1 MSGAIKIC
9 GIKTADAID
18 AAARAGATHVG
29 FNFYPASPR
38 YIAPDEAAR
47 LAARAPR
54 LRTVALTVNANDETL
69 HAISA
74 ALHPEMWQLH
84 GDEPP
89 ERVNAIRDMF
99 RAPVMKAVAIES
111 KVDVARA
118 YTYEQ
123 CADWLLFDAKPG
135 ALPGGNG
142 LAFDW
147 QLIAEE
153 TWTKPWFLSGGLT
166 PGNVAEAIRTA
177 HTRGVDV
184 SSGVEKSRGHKD
196 PALIEQFVLRARA
209 AFVESLK
216 S

>member
-1 MSGAIKIC
+1 MSGCIKIC
-9 GIKTADAID
+9 GVKTAEAID
-18 AAARAGATHVG
+18 AAAHAGATHIG
-29 FNFYPASPR
+29 FNFFPKSPR
-38 YIAPDEAAR
+38 YINPEEAGR
-47 LAARAPR
+47 LAARAPG
-54 LRTVALTVNANDETL
+54 LRSVALTVDANDETL

-74 ALHPEMWQLH
+74 GLHPEMWQLH
-84 GDEPP
+84 GNETP
-89 ERVNAIRDMF
+89 ERVTAIRNMF
-99 RAPVMKAVAIES
+99 RVPVVKAIAIES
-111 KVDVARA
+111 KVDMARA
-118 YTYEQ
+118 YTFER

-147 QLIAEE
+147 RLIADE

-166 PGNVAEAIRTA
+166 PDNVADAIRTS

-184 SSGVEKSRGHKD
+184 SSGVEKSRGEKD

-209 AFVESLK
+209 AFAESLK

>member
-1 MSGAIKIC
+1 MSGSVKIC
-9 GIKTADAID
+9 GIRTAEAID

-29 FNFYPASPR
+29 FNFYAGSPR
-38 YIAPDEAAR
+38 HLTPEDAGR
-47 LAARAPR
+47 LATRAPG
-54 LRTVALTVNANDETL
+54 LRTVALTVDADDETL
-69 HAISA
+69 HAISVG
-74 ALHPEMWQLH
+74 LHPQMWQLH
-84 GDEPP
+84 GDETPA
-89 ERVNAIRDMF
+89 RVAAIRNMF
-99 RAPVMKAVAIES
+99 RVPVMKAVAIAS

-147 QLIAEE
+147 HLIAEE

-177 HTRGVDV
+177 YARGVDV
-184 SSGVEKSRGHKD
+184 SSGVEKSRGEKD
-196 PALIEQFVLRARA
+196 PALIEDFVLRARA